1 MMALITTIVTNFTRN
16 SINFVILTS
25 NKLHLWGLFF
35 FCNTALQLQRRRSAR
50 PALILVL
57 HSSRA
62 SVQEEEQT
70 EANQN
75 DCETYQKAEE
85 ALTHCGIEC
94 HREELRA
101 VLEKVNHVAPP
112 RRSGAWAI
120 SSRPHAR

>member
-1 MMALITTIVTNFTRN
+1 M
-16 SINFVILTS
+16 
-25 NKLHLWGLFF
+25 GLVL

-50 PALILVL
+50 PVLIFVL

-62 SVQEEEQT
+62 SVQEEEQA
-70 EANQN
+70 EAYQN

-94 HREELRA
+94 HREELCA
-101 VLEKVNHVAPP
+101 VIEKVNHVVPP

-120 SSRPHAR
+120 SSRPQAR